1 MKKFFQNAFTKLKDY
16 FTANVGRKI
25 FFFGTLVMLVG
36 FTLYACLR
44 FALLNSATWASSAF
58 IDELMFATRMIALLA
73 GVVAGAGTLW
83 DSMYSRYLFLK
94 KIRDIQYEHLKA
106 MHEKES
112 QGEIVD
118 FTPTFSEEEKKYL
131 RRRKWGFVFII
142 LFKVGLVIALFSL
155 LLNV

>member
-16 FTANVGRKI
+16 FTANSGRKI

-44 FALLNSATWASSAF
+44 FALLNSATESSLL
-58 IDELMFATRMIALLA
+58 IGEVMFATRMIALLA

>member
-44 FALLNSATWASSAF
+44 FALLNSTTGSSSL
-58 IDELMFATRMIALLA
+58 IGEVMFTTRMIALLA